1 MMATIWAFQI
11 FNEPYIMTTGGPQG
25 SSTTMVLY
33 LYQQGFIS
41 HDMSYAS
48 TIGVV
53 VGILIV
59 LISILEN
66 KIFKRDVE

>member
-1 MMATIWAFQI
+1 
-11 FNEPYIMTTGGPQG
+11 
-25 SSTTMVLY
+25 
-33 LYQQGFIS
+33 
-41 HDMSYAS
+41 MSYAS